1 MWKGGTVG
9 TVNGAW
15 VHRALSESDRSNF
28 ESQYAFALA
37 GARLTYEI
45 EPLADVVREW
55 WVRAGGDRDAAD
67 ADRYRSHQ
75 DATITRRPQLPQQ
88 DPTRWVDRTGPAV
101 FAALSP
107 DDRVRFEL
115 DFAGAADFAA
125 QSYDHRRL
133 VEVVAEWWT
142 PACRNANPEH
152 QQIDLEVIRRI
163 EAGDESV
170 FTDGG
175 EQS

>member
-1 MWKGGTVG
+1 MSIF
-9 TVNGAW
+9 NGAW
-15 VHRALSESDRSNF
+15 VHHNLSEEDRKTF

-37 GARLTYEI
+37 GVRITYEV
-45 EPLADVVREW
+45 EPLADVIREW
-55 WVRAGGDRDAAD
+55 WVHAGGERDAAD
-67 ADRYRSHQ
+67 ADRYRSRQ

-88 DPTRWVDRTGPAV
+88 DPTRWVDRAGPAV

-115 DFAGAADFAA
+115 DFAGAADLAA
-125 QSYDHRRL
+125 QTYDHRRL
-133 VEVVAEWWT
+133 VEVVHEWWT

-152 QQIDLEVIRRI
+152 QQIDLEMIRRI

-170 FTDGG
+170 FADGG
-175 EQS
+175 EGS